1 MTSSHLDIY
10 KLFKE
15 LNKNADFIFNQTNFS
30 PHYISYK
37 SLEYKSNSNKTIPNC
52 IGKGLYCQLPR
63 YDLGVIDGR
72 DIIIEDIRQ
81 KCIYNIANKLYKS
94 EKLSQANNTKKIYFE
109 YMTTFFDK
117 CLNRTEKRFNYYCS
131 KEVMQD
137 LRINHDLVLEC
148 VSSSYVVDAEKN
160 IVDLDNNNKILE
172 EEKKVRSLYKIKVL
186 PAVLINNNTILGS
199 WDAINI
205 QEAVCA
211 GFKKKPYAC
220 KQILY
225 DYLQKRTESKTEG
238 FSFGFVFLILVILV
252 LLNALIFWIC
262 KVYLNMRIG
271 QRIENVEMN
280 GRINSVVSN
289 YLKLK
294 NDSSSI

>member
-1 MTSSHLDIY
+1 M
-10 KLFKE
+10 
-15 LNKNADFIFNQTNFS
+15 
-30 PHYISYK
+30 
-37 SLEYKSNSNKTIPNC
+37 
-52 IGKGLYCQLPR
+52 PR

-81 KCIYNIANKLYKS
+81 KCIYNIANGFYKS
-94 EKLSQANNTKKIYFE
+94 EKLSQTNNTKKIYFE
-109 YMTTFFDK
+109 YMISFFDK
-117 CLNRTEKRFNYYCS
+117 CLNRNEKRFNYYCS

-137 LRINHDLVLEC
+137 LRINADLVLEC
-148 VSSSYVVDAEKN
+148 VSSSYVVDAERN

-186 PAVLINNNTILGS
+186 PAVLINNKTISGS
-199 WDAINI
+199 WEAINI
-205 QEAVCA
+205 QEAICA

-220 KQILY
+220 TQIFY
-225 DYLQKRTESKTEG
+225 EYSQKPNEAKTEG
-238 FSFGFVFLILVILV
+238 FSFGFVFLIVLILV
-252 LLNALIFWIC
+252 LLNVFIFWIC

-294 NDSSSI
+294 NDSSTL

>member
-1 MTSSHLDIY
+1 M
-10 KLFKE
+10 
-15 LNKNADFIFNQTNFS
+15 
-30 PHYISYK
+30 
-37 SLEYKSNSNKTIPNC
+37 
-52 IGKGLYCQLPR
+52 PR
-63 YDLGVIDGR
+63 YDLGVMDGR

-81 KCIYNIANKLYKS
+81 KCIYNIANENYKS
-94 EKLSQANNTKKIYFE
+94 QKFSQLNNTKKIYFE
-109 YMTTFFDK
+109 YMINFFDK

-131 KEVMQD
+131 KEVMQE

-148 VSSSYVVDAEKN
+148 VSSSYVVDAERN

-186 PAVLINNNTILGS
+186 PAVLINNKTISGS
-199 WDAINI
+199 WEAINI

-220 KQILY
+220 TQILY
-225 DYLQKRTESKTEG
+225 DYSQKRMESKNEG
-238 FSFGFVFLILVILV
+238 ISFSFIFWIVVLLV
-252 LLNALIFWIC
+252 LLNAFIFWIC
-262 KVYLNMRIG
+262 RVYLNMRIG

-280 GRINSVVSN
+280 GRINSVVSS

-294 NDSSSI
+294 NDSSTL